1 MSIRPQYHIRPS
13 PQGPLAWDVRK
24 LIAYAQALQLQPRL
38 VPLSAIAELDQRYR
52 FSEPGDEPTPRAIAQ
67 HMRLVEAAD
76 TAYPILLDAEGRLM
90 DGMHRIV
97 KAVLAGH
104 SHIAAQRLPHTS
116 APDYINVDVDS
127 LPYGDEAAVS
137 TAVGFVH
144 IGMT

>member
-38 VPLSAIAELDQRYR
+38 VPLSAIAELDQRYW

-90 DGMHRIV
+90 DGMHRAV
-97 KAVLAGH
+97 K
-104 SHIAAQRLPHTS
+104 RLVQGQQDIWALQLPATP
-116 APDYINVDVDS
+116 APDFIGVAADD
-127 LPYGDEAAVS
+127 LPYED
-137 TAVGFVH
+137 
-144 IGMT
+144 

>member
-38 VPLSAIAELDQRYR
+38 VPLSAIAELDPRYW

-76 TAYPILLDAEGRLM
+76 TAYPILLDAEGRLI
-90 DGMHRIV
+90 DGMHRAV
-97 KAVLAGH
+97 KRLVQGQQDILAL
-104 SHIAAQRLPHTS
+104 QLPTTP
-116 APDYINVDVDS
+116 APDFIGVAADD
-127 LPYGDEAAVS
+127 LPYED
-137 TAVGFVH
+137 
-144 IGMT
+144 